1 MTIKNIVALAALLAV
16 LAAGDAFLLARVD
29 AWGAAVLA
37 LQAALVAALVCL
49 FLRQA
54 SLNRARREEDPAMAL
69 FPLPAR
75 FRLLRRGETPGRRPD
90 AAWREARS
98 TGFED
103 ERCRLVAAERL
114 SALRCLAVMDRP
126 RGEAAGL
133 LFLLNE

>member
-90 AAWREARS
+90 AAWREAAFLKYKWAILNRDISS
-98 TGFED
+98 TYMRF
-103 ERCRLVAAERL
+103 
-114 SALRCLAVMDRP
+114 
-126 RGEAAGL
+126 
-133 LFLLNE
+133 NET